1 MTLPVSPSLPSLPA
15 QPSLG
20 FIPSDAPFSVD
31 QQTWLDGFFAGMDLA
46 KDRFQGPVATMTVEI
61 LVGSQTGNC
70 QFLADQLAGALQGVG
85 LGANVS
91 ELDSAGTDG
100 LATAGHVLVVTS
112 TYGEGEMPDNAELF
126 WESLSS
132 AEMPRLE
139 ELSYSVLALGD
150 SGYDDFCQAGK
161 DIDVRLEQLG
171 ASRIAARVDCDVDF
185 EEPAEAWVAEVTAAL
200 GALAP
205 AGGAGAPTATGSSPT
220 PKRSQWNRR
229 NPYPSRLTVNRLLSG
244 EDSGKEI
251 RHFEFDLGDSG
262 ITYAAGDALAVM
274 PVNDDSLV
282 EAILI
287 RLGLDGD
294 QQADDTDGR
303 TLADLL
309 TFEWEIRTP
318 SKELITR
325 LSEVAQDSVLA
336 DVVRRDDRDALD
348 SYLWGR
354 DVLDLLNEAPTVTF
368 TPAELSEV
376 MRPLQARQYSISSS
390 PLQSPDSIHLTIA
403 AVRHEGPEKVADSEE
418 REHGG
423 VCSTFLSDRLEFGED
438 CTQTVGIYPQP
449 NAAFSVPEDPGT
461 PVIMVGPGT
470 GIAPFRG
477 FLHERSQA
485 GATGPNWLFFGD
497 QHRSSDFIYSEELTG
512 MADSGV
518 LTKMSLAFSRDQA
531 EKVYV
536 QTKMREEAAELFQWL
551 EDGAYFYVCGDA
563 SRMAKDVEDALL
575 DVIAE
580 QSGCSAD
587 AAQDYLTTM
596 KKEKRYVRDVY

>member
-1 MTLPVSPSLPSLPA
+1 MTLPTSP
-15 QPSLG
+15 G
-20 FIPSDAPFSVD
+20 FIPTEAPFSAD
-31 QQTWLDGFFAGMDLA
+31 QQVWLDGFFAGMDLA
-46 KDRFQGPVATMTVEI
+46 KDRFQGPAATMTVEI

-70 QFLADQLAGALQGVG
+70 QFLADQLASSLQGAG
-85 LGANVS
+85 LGANVT
-91 ELDSAGTDG
+91 EMDSAGTDG
-100 LATAGHVLVVTS
+100 LPTTGHVLVVTS

-132 AEMPRLE
+132 SEMPRLE
-139 ELSYSVLALGD
+139 DLSYSVLALGD

-171 ASRIAARVDCDVDF
+171 ATRVAARVDCDVDF
-185 EEPAEAWVAEVTAAL
+185 EEPAEAWTSEVTAAL
-200 GALAP
+200 SALAP
-205 AGGAGAPTATGSSPT
+205 AGGAAPGGASGAASSPSAA
-220 PKRSQWNRR
+220 PQRSRWNRR

-244 EDSGKEI
+244 EDSSKEI

-274 PVNDDSLV
+274 PVNDRELV
-282 EAILI
+282 EAILE
-287 RLGLDGD
+287 RLDLDRD
-294 QQADDTDGR
+294 AVLDDADDR
-303 TLADLL
+303 SLADLL
-309 TFEWEIRTP
+309 QYEWEIRTP

-325 LSEVAQDSVLA
+325 LSEAAPDSVLA

-354 DVLDLLNEAPTVTF
+354 DVLDLLHEAPSVSF
-368 TPAELSEV
+368 TAAELKGV

-403 AVRHEGPEKVADSEE
+403 AVRHQGADKGE

-423 VCSTFLSDRLEFGED
+423 VCSTFLSDRLDFGED
-438 CTQTVGIYPQP
+438 CEQTVGIYPQP

-461 PVIMVGPGT
+461 AVIMVGPGT

-485 GATGPNWLFFGD
+485 GATGSNWLFFGD
-497 QHRSSDFIYSEELTG
+497 QHRSSDFIYSDELTE
-512 MADSGV
+512 MADSSV

-536 QTKMREEAAELFQWL
+536 QTKMREEGAELFRWL

-575 DVIAE
+575 DIICE
-580 QSGCSAD
+580 QSGCTLD
-587 AAQDYLTTM
+587 GAQDYLTTM

>member
-20 FIPSDAPFSVD
+20 FIPSDAPFSAD

-348 SYLWGR
+348 SYLWGH

-390 PLQSPDSIHLTIA
+390 PLASPDRIHLTVA
-403 AVRHEGPEKVADSEE
+403 SVRHSPEPGARS
-418 REHGG
+418 HGG
-423 VCSTFLSDRLEFGED
+423 VCSTYLSDRIADGDL
-438 CTQTVGIYPQP
+438 TGIWLQP
-449 NAAFSVPEDPGT
+449 NNAFSVPEDADR

-477 FLHERSQA
+477 FLHERAEA
-485 GATGPNWLFFGD
+485 GATGGNWLFFGD
-497 QHRSSDFIYSEELTG
+497 QHRATDYIYEDELT
-512 MADSGV
+512 DLEEKGV
-518 LTKMSLAFSRDQA
+518 LTKLSLAFSRDQA

-536 QTKMREEAAELFQWL
+536 QTRMREEAEELYRWL

-563 SRMAKDVEDALL
+563 SRMAKDVETALL

-580 QSGCSAD
+580 QSGGSEN
-587 AAQDYLTTM
+587 AALEYLATL